1 MRTFFTLL
9 LLVAGSFAYG
19 QSGNEAGNKSID
31 KDSLNL
37 LESKVIS
44 NPEDL
49 TAHSR
54 LIKYIGI
61 DNPLLQTTYEK
72 LSEKFPDSQFV
83 PFAIGEAYANVESPK
98 AKPWLLKA
106 AEIDPTMAKAWYHL
120 WIDGERWGDFS
131 ASREYLKKA
140 MEADPANPDY
150 AFYYRSSFKSE
161 DPVKYR
167 QGMEEMPL
175 LFPTNER
182 GAQALYWLGIFVKTS
197 DEKLKVYKQLKE
209 TYDPA
214 KFRWS
219 SSGMYDYFYTLL
231 DTIPTRAL
239 ELAQEIQKTA
249 GERDSQSWSSRVKL
263 AQDLIQIQDLISAGK
278 TAEALDAVK
287 KVAFER
293 RSPAINKLMIIRSEL
308 EDATGNTAGGYDLLI
323 KQYAVVPADEIG
335 SAIAKLGEKLGKS
348 KDQISKDI
356 WNIRD
361 SAAVQATNFSLGKY
375 DIDGKASLSDYK
387 GKVVLLTY
395 WFPGC
400 GPCRGEFP
408 HFENVIKK
416 FSKDQ
421 VVYLGINMVREQD
434 DYVLPFMKSSGYSF
448 YPLKGENDNQGNLVA
463 KGAPTNYLID
473 QQGRIVFRNFRT
485 DGNNEREL
493 ELMIGETLMKDMSS
507 FEVKGNITGVDFQKI
522 YVTFFG
528 EKDAALGNAE
538 VIKDGE
544 FIFRGK
550 VKTPVVA
557 RLSFS
562 RAEQLMKSP
571 DGRGYYPLK
580 SANLWMIVSPGAEL
594 KIEGD
599 LTGKDFVDIYPVD
612 NAENSYFSELNGKVM
627 PLINENG
634 NIMLKLA
641 RNKEMPENEK
651 APLVKRQD
659 EIQKE
664 LNDIKLNFLSVR
676 PNTIAALWLME
687 DMLVRRELDTREMA
701 KYFSKVDPSLF
712 AGNYFYEAVKNRIES
727 VDNVVIGKICPE
739 ISTNAS
745 TDGSQVSL
753 SDLRGKYVIID
764 FWGTWCGPCMAGVP
778 HMKAFRD
785 KYADRLQ
792 IFGVSNDKN
801 VSGWKSV
808 IEKNGMNWPNVLIG
822 EGEKDYVA
830 KFNVQGFPTK
840 ILISPDGV
848 VLYREI
854 GESEEFYKK
863 VEELINKK

>member
-9 LLVAGSFAYG
+9 LLIAGSVVYG
-19 QSGNEAGNKSID
+19 QSGEKIDNKPID
-31 KDSLNL
+31 KDSLIL

-49 TAHSR
+49 AAHTR

-61 DNPLLQTTYEK
+61 DNPLLQVTYEK
-72 LSEKFPDSQFV
+72 LSQKFPDCQFV
-83 PFAIGEAYANVESPK
+83 PFALGEAYANVESPK
-98 AKPWLLKA
+98 AKPWLLMA
-106 AEIDPTMAKAWYHL
+106 AKIDPTMAKAWYHL
-120 WIDGERWGDFS
+120 WIDGERWGDFT

-150 AFYYRSSFKSE
+150 AFYFRSSFKNV
-161 DPVKYR
+161 DAVKYR

-182 GAQALYWLGIFVKTS
+182 GAQALYWLGIFVKS
-197 DEKLKVYKQLKE
+197 NSEKLKVYKQLKD

-231 DTIPTRAL
+231 DTIPSQAL

-249 GERDSQSWSSRVKL
+249 GERDSQSWISRIKL
-263 AQDLIQIQDLISAGK
+263 AQDFIQIQNLIGAGK
-278 TAEALDAVK
+278 TAEALEVVK
-287 KVAFER
+287 NVAFER
-293 RSPAINKLMIIRSEL
+293 RSPATNQLMIIRSEL
-308 EDATGNTAGGYDLLI
+308 EDAIGNTAGGYSLLI
-323 KQYAVVPADEIG
+323 KQYASNPSDKIG
-335 SAIAKLGEKLGKS
+335 NAIAKLGAKLGKN
-348 KDQISKDI
+348 KDQIFKEI
-356 WNIRD
+356 WGIRD

-408 HFENVIKK
+408 HFENVIRK

-448 YPLKGENDNQGNLVA
+448 YPLKGEEDQGNLVA
-463 KGAPTNYLID
+463 RGAPTNYLID
-473 QQGRIVFRNFRT
+473 QQGRIIFRNFRT

-493 ELMIGETLMKDMSS
+493 ELMIGETLMKGMSS

-522 YVTFFG
+522 YVSFFG
-528 EKDAALGNAE
+528 EKDAAIGNAE
-538 VIKDGE
+538 IVKGGE
-544 FIFRGK
+544 FIFSGK

-562 RAEQLMKSP
+562 RAEKLMKSP

-580 SANLWMIVSPGAEL
+580 SANLWVIIYPGAEL

-599 LTGKDFVDIYPVD
+599 LTDKDFMDIYPAG
-612 NAENSYFSELNGKVM
+612 NPENNYFSELNSKVM

-651 APLVKRQD
+651 APLVNRQK

-664 LNDIKLNFLSVR
+664 LTDIKLNFLSAR
-676 PNTIAALWLME
+676 PNTVAALWLME
-687 DMLVRRELDTREMA
+687 DMLVRSELDTREMA
-701 KYFSKVDPSLF
+701 KYLSKVDPSLF
-712 AGNYFYEAVKNRIES
+712 SGNYFYEAVKNRVKA
-727 VDNVVIGKICPE
+727 VDNVVIGKLCPE

-745 TDGSQVSL
+745 TDGSLVSL

-822 EGEKDYVA
+822 PGEKDFVA
-830 KFNVQGFPTK
+830 KFNVQG
-840 ILISPDGV
+840 
-848 VLYREI
+848 
-854 GESEEFYKK
+854 
-863 VEELINKK
+863 